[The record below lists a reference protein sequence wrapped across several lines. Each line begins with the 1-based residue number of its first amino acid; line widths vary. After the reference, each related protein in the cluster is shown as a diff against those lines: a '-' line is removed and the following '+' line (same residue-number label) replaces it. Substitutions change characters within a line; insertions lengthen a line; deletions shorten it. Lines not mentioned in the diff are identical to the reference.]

1 MAEMEE
7 IAVLIDNGVLTLGFN
22 RPEKRNA
29 ITGAMYA
36 ELADQLNAAADNDEV
51 GAVLIYG
58 EGDDFTAGNDIN
70 DFLNNP
76 PSGDNSNA
84 PVWRFLIAIREF
96 PKPIVASITGRAVGI
111 GTTLLMHCDYVI
123 AGRGTKLSMPF
134 VNLGLVPEAA
144 SSYLLPIIMGH
155 QRASELLLLGDVF
168 SAEKA
173 REYGLINE
181 VVSDEESPV
190 RGGEVA
196 KQLADQPRNAIREAK
211 RLIKKAHSQSVAQTM
226 VEEGKLFQEAL
237 VSDEARD
244 AFMNFISKKGK

>member
-7 IAVLIDNGVLTLGFN
+7 IAVNIDNGVLALGFN
-22 RPEKRNA
+22 RPDKRNA
-29 ITGAMYA
+29 ITGEMYA
-36 ELADQLNAAADNDEV
+36 ELADQLNAAVDNDEV

-76 PSGDNSNA
+76 PTVDNA

-96 PKPIVASITGRAVGI
+96 PKPLVASITGRAVGI
-111 GTTLLMHCDYVI
+111 GTTLLLHCDYVI
-123 AGRGTKLSMPF
+123 AGKGTKLSMPF

-144 SSYLLPIIMGH
+144 SSYLLPLIMGH

-173 REYGLINE
+173 REYGLVNE

-196 KQLADQPRNAIREAK
+196 KQLADQPRNAIRQAK
-211 RLIKKAHSQSVAQTM
+211 RLIKSAHSQAVAQTM

>member
-1 MAEMEE
+1 
-7 IAVLIDNGVLTLGFN
+7 
-22 RPEKRNA
+22 
-29 ITGAMYA
+29 MYA

-155 QRASELLLLGDVF
+155 QRASELLYSEMF
-168 SAEKA
+168 F
-173 REYGLINE
+173 R
-181 VVSDEESPV
+181 P
-190 RGGEVA
+190 
-196 KQLADQPRNAIREAK
+196 K
-211 RLIKKAHSQSVAQTM
+211 RLAST
-226 VEEGKLFQEAL
+226 
-237 VSDEARD
+237 D
-244 AFMNFISKKGK
+244 